1 LAVPEPQRVLLESL
15 FVPQDLTD
23 ARTSIRSTPT
33 PSPMPCTW
41 LTMPLSERR
50 ERQSVLEQKG
60 MRTTWRPIAAASSK
74 RLKRLPSRAPL

>member
-1 LAVPEPQRVLLESL
+1 
-15 FVPQDLTD
+15 
-23 ARTSIRSTPT
+23 
-33 PSPMPCTW
+33 
-41 LTMPLSERR
+41 MPLSERR